1 MTLSR
6 LAPEAQVLLLAAGPP
21 ADWRTARMH
30 ALLAEPFPWQRLFSL
45 ADREHADP
53 ILRRR
58 LNEIEDLVMP
68 EAAAEQLRRQA
79 MVAEFHVTHL
89 ERRLH
94 EALDI
99 LDRAGIEAV
108 VLKGAAL
115 AYMVYQSFADRPMG
129 DIDLLCDPDNV
140 KEARA
145 LLRPSGWDWSQ
156 DPAVEARYQ
165 NHHHLPPLG
174 DQAGTGLRLEL
185 HTSLFPAGHPFP
197 GFGEDFVANRHPVA
211 ARNRLISTPDLL
223 FHLLH
228 ICVHFAW
235 SHVMQVGA
243 WRAMRD
249 VDTIVRHGTI
259 DWEAFADHARRYQ
272 AETCCYWTLR
282 LARTITDAPIP
293 DTVCEVL
300 RPRYPNAVLSWLEQ
314 RYLRLMLPTEALVR
328 SVRFDRIVWQLGI
341 NPKRTGPDQ
350 RLPWDAMGP
359 EANHPTVDME
369 TAHGQAT

>member
-21 ADWRTARMH
+21 ADWRKARMH
-30 ALLAEPFPWQRLFSL
+30 ALLGEAFPWQRLLSL
-45 ADREHADP
+45 ADREHAEP
-53 ILRRR
+53 ILRMR
-58 LNEIEDLVMP
+58 LKEIDGLVMP

-89 ERRLH
+89 EHRLH

-99 LDRAGIEAV
+99 LDQAGIEPI

-115 AYMVYQSFADRPMG
+115 AYMVYRSFADRPMG
-129 DIDLLCDPDNV
+129 DIDLLCDPDRV

-145 LLRPSGWDWSQ
+145 LLQPSGWDWSQ
-156 DPAVEARYQ
+156 DPAVEARYR

-174 DQAGTGLRLEL
+174 DQSGTGLRLEL
-185 HTSLFPAGHPFP
+185 HTSLFPTGHPFP
-197 GFGEDFVANRHPVA
+197 QFNEDFVANRIPIA
-211 ARNRLISTPDLL
+211 ARDRFISSPDLL
-223 FHLLH
+223 FQLLH
-228 ICVHFAW
+228 VCLHFAW

-243 WRAMRD
+243 WRAVRD

-259 DWEAFADHARRYQ
+259 NWEAFADHARRYQ

-293 DTVCEVL
+293 DTVYQTL
-300 RPRYPNAVLSWLEQ
+300 RPRYPGAVLSWLEQ
-314 RYLRLMLPTEALVR
+314 RYLRLMLPSEGFVR
-328 SVRFDRIVWQLGI
+328 SVRFNRIVWQLGI
-341 NPKRTGPDQ
+341 DPSHNDPDQ
-350 RLPWDAMGP
+350 RMPWDAMGP
-359 EANHPTVDME
+359 ESNQAASKTESMQ
-369 TAHGQAT
+369 GQTT